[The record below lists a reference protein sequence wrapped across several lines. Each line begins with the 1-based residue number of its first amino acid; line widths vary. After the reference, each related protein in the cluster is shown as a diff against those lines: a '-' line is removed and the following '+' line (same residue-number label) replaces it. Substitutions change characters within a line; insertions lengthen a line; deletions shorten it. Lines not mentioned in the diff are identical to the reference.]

1 MIKFEDCGG
10 GGHCGW
16 LSINRGL
23 GTLVPNGS
31 RNYLYEQMSTNRV
44 PAYVALSI
52 LRRMYDGIETPHD
65 PVFIFMNQNK
75 QNPGIKYV
83 LDHPLEDGRT
93 LYKET
98 GVGVSAKMVS
108 EFFADFFLKG
118 PEPLWLDEMWATLL
132 NYTDLF
138 RTNRLNLVLLAKYK
152 NRYKVVPLK
161 PLRRLDNCFF
171 IYNTGHNHWQAV
183 SIGGQ
188 YFVKCAR

>member
-1 MIKFEDCGG
+1 MIKLEEVGG

-16 LSINRGL
+16 LSVNRAL
-23 GTLVPNGS
+23 GSLVSNGS
-31 RNYLYEQMSTNRV
+31 RQYLYEQMLNNKV
-44 PAYVALSI
+44 PAYVVLSV
-52 LRRMYDGIETPHD
+52 LRQMYDMVETPHD

-75 QNPGIKYV
+75 QNPGVRYV
-83 LDHPLEDGRT
+83 LEHPLEDGRT

-98 GVGVSAKMVS
+98 GVGVAAKTVS
-108 EFFADFFLKG
+108 EWMAEFFLKG

-138 RTNRLNLVLLAKYK
+138 RTHSLNLVLLAKYK

-171 IYNTGHNHWQAV
+171 IYNTGANHWQAV
-183 SIGGQ
+183 KLGKD
-188 YFVKCAR
+188 YFVKLKN